1 MLAVWMTAL
10 GASLCAQTDGFGVP
24 DIDSGQIRTHLEY
37 LADDRL
43 EGRGT
48 GTPGFQLAADYVAAQ
63 FRRVGLEPAF
73 RGDFFQP
80 LNLRHAEVMLN
91 ETSLVVRRDRRER
104 RLSFGVDFVSS
115 GDIYRPVVSIVA
127 PVVFVGD
134 GVSAP
139 SIGRD
144 DYAEVNARGKIAAL
158 VLRAIPGLTPTESAY
173 FGSLDRRIEAAVAH
187 GAIGLLLLSVDE
199 AFPWA
204 RNLQLSS
211 QGLTSVVGP
220 SGTPLEPSRPMAS
233 AVLRYNASRELFAM
247 ASMDFDGL
255 LSRHRNSPLPSTE
268 LPITVSARIRSKHSR
283 LSSMNVAAVL
293 PGSDPRLRREF
304 VLFTAHLDHVGR
316 GRAVEGDDIYN
327 GAIDNASGV
336 AALLAMAQ
344 AAAGRPVSP
353 PRSLMFLATAGEEIG
368 MLGAKFFTAS
378 PAVPLRDIV
387 AAVNVDGP
395 TLMMTP
401 VERVNAQGGLNSTLG
416 LVAAE
421 VAAQLK
427 VGVRHTAVPTISDQG
442 PFVLHGVPALWA
454 LADPET
460 SRPGVDGPGLA
471 RRFMSEVYHSP
482 KDDLHRAFD
491 YSAAVSMAQFNLL
504 VGLRVAEAPDRPRW
518 NPGDLFGDAASTL
531 NRGP

>member
-48 GTPGFQLAADYVAAQ
+48 GTPGFQLAADYVADQ

-173 FGSLDRRIEAAVAH
+173 FGNLDRRIEAAVA
-187 GAIGLLLLSVDE
+187 
-199 AFPWA
+199 
-204 RNLQLSS
+204 
-211 QGLTSVVGP
+211 
-220 SGTPLEPSRPMAS
+220 
-233 AVLRYNASRELFAM
+233 
-247 ASMDFDGL
+247 
-255 LSRHRNSPLPSTE
+255 
-268 LPITVSARIRSKHSR
+268 
-283 LSSMNVAAVL
+283 
-293 PGSDPRLRREF
+293 
-304 VLFTAHLDHVGR
+304 
-316 GRAVEGDDIYN
+316 
-327 GAIDNASGV
+327 
-336 AALLAMAQ
+336 
-344 AAAGRPVSP
+344 
-353 PRSLMFLATAGEEIG
+353 
-368 MLGAKFFTAS
+368 
-378 PAVPLRDIV
+378 
-387 AAVNVDGP
+387 
-395 TLMMTP
+395 
-401 VERVNAQGGLNSTLG
+401 
-416 LVAAE
+416 
-421 VAAQLK
+421 
-427 VGVRHTAVPTISDQG
+427 
-442 PFVLHGVPALWA
+442 
-454 LADPET
+454 
-460 SRPGVDGPGLA
+460 
-471 RRFMSEVYHSP
+471 
-482 KDDLHRAFD
+482 
-491 YSAAVSMAQFNLL
+491 
-504 VGLRVAEAPDRPRW
+504 
-518 NPGDLFGDAASTL
+518 
-531 NRGP
+531 